1 MKTNKKMNIKE
12 VYKKFPELKKLAIIG
27 LKYLDGATHNL
38 HIKDEEAGIEFD
50 VKNISILD
58 GTDNFPNTSIEDK
71 DFANCYVIKGKKK
84 IKIFEEQD
92 EVSNDEF
99 LTYLSETFYSSE
111 EYENLIYEYDS
122 ARKIQKNFEDKYN
135 VELHFDSCLDNPV
148 MIFSKDEEYGH
159 TPIYEMSIETENVN
173 DMTEN
178 YNIWT
183 RQKLENL
190 KEKKKEIDNLIKS
203 MKVVKI

>member
-1 MKTNKKMNIKE
+1 
-12 VYKKFPELKKLAIIG
+12 
-27 LKYLDGATHNL
+27 
-38 HIKDEEAGIEFD
+38 
-50 VKNISILD
+50 
-58 GTDNFPNTSIEDK
+58 
-71 DFANCYVIKGKKK
+71 
-84 IKIFEEQD
+84 
-92 EVSNDEF
+92 
-99 LTYLSETFYSSE
+99 
-111 EYENLIYEYDS
+111 
-122 ARKIQKNFEDKYN
+122 
-135 VELHFDSCLDNPV
+135 